1 MGLPGDLL
9 PNGMPALPADLQ
21 LDAPL
26 PAAKQGDIGPKFSA
40 APASIGGSGFH
51 SGLFTLPN
59 QQSSSMWNQLGQV
72 AGPQPA
78 QQRTSGGLAQA
89 QAERQSSEADA
100 GSKAAWGVP
109 AVSGMN
115 QTPQANLGA
124 FSSGPSSLSAGPPGL
139 QFGQVMS
146 GGFGAFVP
154 TGVYTM
160 LRALLMH
167 VQLHE
172 GPVPP
177 CLNTWQ
183 RQFLGMQASN
193 QTGARTL
200 ASSRTGAPL
209 PWGSSQTGA
218 LDLWAHP
225 WHLHPSQHLLGLLLS
240 DHHPSMVLKA
250 LGGELADVL
259 VPARRGLL
267 SLRLMQPSMWQLAD
281 GVVFED
287 VVKSSEHHCAGSLD
301 QCSQMAT

>member
-1 MGLPGDLL
+1 MYLCSAGHNTLGLPGDLL

-89 QAERQSSEADA
+89 QAERQSPEADA

-109 AVSGMN
+109 AVSGIS

-160 LRALLMH
+160 LRAVLMH
-167 VQLHE
+167 VQITFRSSTALPEHLAKTISWHAGKQPDWSANTGKQPDWSTTAMGKQPDWSTGSL
-172 GPVPP
+172 GPSMAP
-177 CLNTWQ
+177 
-183 RQFLGMQASN
+183 ASF
-193 QTGARTL
+193 TAPVGL
-200 ASSRTGAPL
+200 AAV
-209 PWGSSQTGA
+209 GSSSFSGPQG
-218 LDLWAHP
+218 P
-225 WHLHPSQHLLGLLLS
+225 G
-240 DHHPSMVLKA
+240 
-250 LGGELADVL
+250 
-259 VPARRGLL
+259 R
-267 SLRLMQPSMWQLAD
+267 
-281 GVVFED
+281 
-287 VVKSSEHHCAGSLD
+287 
-301 QCSQMAT
+301 